1 MKVIF
6 LENVKGV
13 GRKGEVKN
21 VADGYYMNFLAPRR
35 FARLATL
42 EAVKQAENRLQKEVI
57 EKERL
62 KEDAAMVR
70 GKLNG
75 LKIEIKGKANGTKLY
90 ASLSTDDLIK
100 EVVALAKIRLG
111 KSNFPA
117 NLHLKEIG
125 THDVEVKLAEGLKAV
140 LKVTIV
146 ADPT

>member
-21 VADGYYMNFLAPRR
+21 VADGYYMNFLAPRK
-35 FARLATL
+35 FARLATSD
-42 EAVKQAENRLQKEVI
+42 AVKQAESRMQKEII

-62 KEDAAMVR
+62 KEDAAIVKN
-70 GKLNG
+70 KLNG
-75 LKIEIKGKANGTKLY
+75 LKLQIKGKANGSKLY
-90 ASLSTDDLIK
+90 ASLSVDDLIR
-100 EVVALAKIRLG
+100 EVVDQVKIRLG
-111 KSNFPA
+111 KGNFPT
-117 NLHLKEIG
+117 NLHLKDIG
-125 THDVEVKLAEGLKAV
+125 THDVEIKLAEGLKAV